1 MRSQIVTASKN
12 STCIFEPFC
21 ACLSMAE
28 ATTLFRARIPTQR
41 LKNASKVL
49 EQLGMKPGDAFNIFL
64 AQVELQKGLPFAV
77 TTEPK
82 PLFAAEEQGKIW
94 NDFLGEY

>member
-1 MRSQIVTASKN
+1 
-12 STCIFEPFC
+12 
-21 ACLSMAE
+21 
-28 ATTLFRARIPTQR
+28 
-41 LKNASKVL
+41 
-49 EQLGMKPGDAFNIFL
+49 MKPGDAFNIFL

-82 PLFAAEEQGKIW
+82 PLFPAEEQGKIW